1 MNDLSPTN
9 TDSQP
14 SNGHVRVD
22 SNYATRVQLAVRT
35 TLIWAGLVAIV
46 VLTKE
51 FFLLMFAAILLAVFL
66 SEGASLLEHYFGTTR
81 KWGLSIV
88 VILLL
93 TFVIIGLWV
102 GGQMLIEQ
110 SREAITAIRGNA
122 IQWEKR
128 IGEMGLPISLKD
140 LAPSPGGQSL
150 GFAKAFFSSTLGFFT
165 NTLFVA
171 VVGVFLASSPN
182 TYRQGIASLWPADQR
197 EGVVK
202 LLQMSGS
209 TLKDWLFGQ
218 LFAMSII
225 GLVVGVS
232 LGILGVPAAFALGLF
247 AGAVS
252 FIPTIGATLAIIPA
266 LIMAAQQGSWTV
278 IAVLLIYGVAQF
290 FESNIATPL
299 IQNRQVNLTAAAI
312 LGGQLFA
319 GLLFGFL
326 GVALIT
332 PFLAVA
338 QLWLQLLYL
347 PAREKNIPIR
357 QYAYEALRQPRLLDE
372 PS

>member
-1 MNDLSPTN
+1 MNDLSPATSKDR
-9 TDSQP
+9 TP
-14 SNGHVRVD
+14 SE
-22 SNYATRVQLAVRT
+22 SNYAFRVQLAVRT
-35 TLIWAGLVAIV
+35 TLLWLVLVAV
-46 VLTKE
+46 AVLTKE
-51 FFLLMFAAILLAVFL
+51 FFLLMFSAILLAVFL
-66 SEGASLLEHYFGTTR
+66 SEGARLLESLLGTSR

-88 VILLL
+88 VMLLL
-93 TFVIIGLWV
+93 AILTFGLWV
-102 GGQMLIEQ
+102 GGKILVEQ
-110 SREAITAIRGNA
+110 SREAITAIRDNA
-122 IQWEKR
+122 VQWETQ
-128 IGEMGLPISLKD
+128 IAEIGLPVSLKD

-150 GFAKAFFSSTLGFFT
+150 GFARAFFSSTLGFFT
-165 NTLFVA
+165 NSLFVA
-171 VVGVFLASSPN
+171 VVGVFLASSPE
-182 TYRQGIASLWPADQR
+182 TYRRGIANLWPAQER
-197 EGVVK
+197 EGVVQ
-202 LLQMSGS
+202 LLRMSGA

-247 AGAVS
+247 AGAIS

-266 LIMAAQQGSWTV
+266 LVMAAQQGSWTV
-278 IAVLLIYGVAQF
+278 IAVLVIYGVAQF

-338 QLWLQLLYL
+338 QLWLQRLYL
-347 PAREKNIPIR
+347 PAREMDVPIR
-357 QYAYEALRQPRLLDE
+357 QYVRQALRNPTLLDKAT
-372 PS
+372 